1 MITRDQLQTHLRD
14 LLQTDRFRDYAPNGL
29 QVEGKAEIRRIL
41 TAVTASQAAIT
52 AAIDWQADALLVHHG
67 YFWKGEA
74 PQVVG
79 LKKRRLAALL
89 AHELNLFA
97 YHLPLD
103 QHPELGNNAHFA
115 KHFACEAVWQSAEE
129 PLIWHARIAP
139 TTLPDLLAQ
148 LEGGLEREPFAV
160 GTAADPLTHIAW
172 CSGAAQDFLQQAADE
187 GRPSSAVNMPSA
199 ATTKRGRRARCISPA
214 AIMPANAPASAPWA
228 SISPRC
234 STCNSAFL
242 MKKIPFES
250 RFAVMRKSQDFVKI
264 VTPKYNL
271 PKAITPY

>member
-115 KHFACEAVWQSAEE
+115 QNTLPAKPCGSRQKNRSSGT
-129 PLIWHARIAP
+129 HASHRRHC
-139 TTLPDLLAQ
+139 PDLLAQ
-148 LEGGLEREPFAV
+148 LE
-160 GTAADPLTHIAW
+160 
-172 CSGAAQDFLQQAADE
+172 
-187 GRPSSAVNMPSA
+187 
-199 ATTKRGRRARCISPA
+199 RRAGARTHSP
-214 AIMPANAPASAPWA
+214 SHG
-228 SISPRC
+228 RL
-234 STCNSAFL
+234 T
-242 MKKIPFES
+242 
-250 RFAVMRKSQDFVKI
+250 R
-264 VTPKYNL
+264 
-271 PKAITPY
+271 

>member
-103 QHPELGNNAHFA
+103 QHPELGNNAHFGRRTA
-115 KHFACEAVWQSAEE
+115 H
-129 PLIWHARIAP
+129 LARTHRTDDIARSP
-139 TTLPDLLAQ
+139 GTT
-148 LEGGLEREPFAV
+148 
-160 GTAADPLTHIAW
+160 
-172 CSGAAQDFLQQAADE
+172 
-187 GRPSSAVNMPSA
+187 
-199 ATTKRGRRARCISPA
+199 GRRAGA
-214 AIMPANAPASAPWA
+214 
-228 SISPRC
+228 
-234 STCNSAFL
+234 
-242 MKKIPFES
+242 
-250 RFAVMRKSQDFVKI
+250 
-264 VTPKYNL
+264 
-271 PKAITPY
+271 

>member
-139 TTLPDLLAQ
+139 TTLPDLPA
-148 LEGGLEREPFAV
+148 R
-160 GTAADPLTHIAW
+160 PLT
-172 CSGAAQDFLQQAADE
+172 
-187 GRPSSAVNMPSA
+187 R
-199 ATTKRGRRARCISPA
+199 
-214 AIMPANAPASAPWA
+214 
-228 SISPRC
+228 
-234 STCNSAFL
+234 
-242 MKKIPFES
+242 
-250 RFAVMRKSQDFVKI
+250 
-264 VTPKYNL
+264 
-271 PKAITPY
+271 